1 MNLSTILRS
10 AVVLAVLALSACS
23 NPIGVY
29 RGSTT
34 STTTGPGGS
43 ATRTV
48 TGDLATIF
56 ASADPNSVVIE
67 ASGLAFTAT
76 KNGDSLTFPGGQAQS
91 VTETTGS
98 SNTSLTSGTGTLTS
112 TSLTMNLTLT
122 FSQTQNGQTG
132 NGTIMATFTGQKI

>member
-10 AVVLAVLALSACS
+10 AVVLAVLAFSACS

-34 STTTGPGGS
+34 TTTTGAGGT

-56 ASADPNSVVIE
+56 ASADPNSVVVE

-91 VTETTGS
+91 VTEATGS

-112 TSLTMNLTLT
+112 TNLTMNLTLT
-122 FSQTQNGQTG
+122 YTQTQNGQSA

>member
-23 NPIGVY
+23 NPVGIY

-43 ATRTV
+43 STRTV
-48 TGDLATIF
+48 TGDLATVF
-56 ASADPNSVVIE
+56 ASADPNSIVIE
-67 ASGLAFTAT
+67 TSGLAFTAT
-76 KNGDSLTFPGGQAQS
+76 KSGDSLTFPGGQAQS
-91 VTETTGS
+91 VTEANGS
-98 SNTSLTSGTGTLTS
+98 SNTSLTSGTGTLTN
-112 TSLTMNLTLT
+112 TNLTLNLTLT
-122 FSQTQNGQTG
+122 YTQTQNGQTG